1 MILANRIW
9 LKQPGASSEALQKLR
24 EAAGVELPDQY
35 FDLLAFSNG
44 GEGPLPVPPYNFCL
58 DSAED
63 AARLKREKTYDE
75 SFPGF
80 FVIGGNGSGEYIAFD
95 HRGPEPRPVVA
106 LDMTNID
113 LDESAQLVAP
123 DFPAFLALVG
133 LEEPEAQAG
142 DATDV

>member
-1 MILANRIW
+1 MKIPANRIW
-9 LKQPGASSEALQKLR
+9 SKHPGASTEALAALR
-24 EAAGVELPDQY
+24 NTVGVGLPDEY

-95 HRGPEPRPVVA
+95 LRGSEPRRVVA

-113 LDESAQLVAP
+113 LDESVQPIAP
-123 DFPAFLALVG
+123 NFSAFLTLVG
-133 LEEPEAQAG
+133 LDEPE
-142 DATDV
+142 V